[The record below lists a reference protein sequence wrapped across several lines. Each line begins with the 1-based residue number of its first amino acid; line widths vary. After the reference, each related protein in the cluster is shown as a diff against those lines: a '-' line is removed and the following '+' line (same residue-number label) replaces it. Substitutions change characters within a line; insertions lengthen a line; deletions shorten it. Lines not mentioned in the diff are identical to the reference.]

1 MLCLWNTKEWFS
13 KKWNFI
19 NKNRISNTS
28 FSRYGYDF
36 LKKLSPNIILS
47 PSRIIIN
54 KYITY
59 SIQTFVEREW
69 RKRIWHQFLN
79 NAIFLGQKH
88 QKSLYKRLR
97 CLCRM
102 KNFEKHSTIPIKCF
116 FERYLPIHIVH
127 TTFSKFYGKVLSNH
141 ILVTVLLKL
150 SS

>member
-1 MLCLWNTKEWFS
+1 MLCRWNTKEWFS
-13 KKWNFI
+13 EKWNFI
-19 NKNRISNTS
+19 NKNHISTTS
-28 FSRYGYDF
+28 FWRYGYDF

-88 QKSLYKRLR
+88 QKSLYERL
-97 CLCRM
+97 LCR
-102 KNFEKHSTIPIKCF
+102 KNFQSTPLYKMFLWKIP
-116 FERYLPIHIVH
+116 
-127 TTFSKFYGKVLSNH
+127 TTFSTRRRKTPAKY
-141 ILVTVLLKL
+141 LVFSQKKNERKRNF
-150 SS
+150 